1 MGTTLW
7 VLSKNEMTDGDDWDH
22 SAMFRALEKLD
33 FICEDLGLGTLSSFV
48 DWTDF
53 ELNMSEE
60 EDELLIEETLQ
71 SETSWFDPAEA
82 LPIMR
87 ALYERLANDRLE
99 CENLFEADQK
109 YLAEELIE
117 ELSDF
122 ITKVENIGSKGDLFH
137 FCAVM

>member
-7 VLSKNEMTDGDDWDH
+7 VLSKNEMADGDDWDH

-33 FICEDLGLGTLSSFV
+33 FICEDLGLGSLSSFV

-60 EDELLIEETLQ
+60 EDEFLAEETLRT
-71 SETSWFDPAEA
+71 ETSWFDPTEA
-82 LPIMR
+82 LPILK
-87 ALYERLANDRLE
+87 ALYEHLANDKLE
-99 CENLFEADQK
+99 CENLFEPDQK
-109 YLAEELIE
+109 YLSEDLIE
-117 ELSDF
+117 ELSDC
-122 ITKVENIGSKGDLFH
+122 ITKVEQIANQGDLFH